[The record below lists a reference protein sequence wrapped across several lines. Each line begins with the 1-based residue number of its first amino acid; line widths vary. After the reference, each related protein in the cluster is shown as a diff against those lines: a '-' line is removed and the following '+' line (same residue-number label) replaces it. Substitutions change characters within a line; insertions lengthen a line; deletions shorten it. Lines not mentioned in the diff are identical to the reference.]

1 MFAESGV
8 ASRTEEMIPM
18 SNVLVLN
25 SSALGGA
32 SVSNQLVQD
41 TLAELR
47 ARDPGLIV
55 TVRDLGA
62 NPIPHL
68 NSDSATALRGAAA
81 ANEAQATA
89 QELSDTL
96 IAELKAADTI
106 VIGAPMYNFG
116 IPSTLKAWFDYVL
129 RAGITFRYTEAGPVG
144 LLEGKRA
151 IIIESRGGYYSEG
164 ATKLLDSQEPH
175 LRTLLGF
182 IGIKD
187 AAFIRV
193 EKLAFGPE
201 ARQQALNGARA
212 QLGQVLTENQY
223 MRAA

>member
-1 MFAESGV
+1 
-8 ASRTEEMIPM
+8 M
-18 SNVLVLN
+18 SKVLVIN

-41 TLAELR
+41 VLAELR
-47 ARDPGLIV
+47 ARDPRLIV

-68 NSDSATALRGAAA
+68 NSDSATALRGAAP

-89 QELSDTL
+89 QELSDRL
-96 IAELKAADTI
+96 IAELKAADAI

-151 IIIESRGGYYSEG
+151 IVIESRGGYYSEG
-164 ATKLLDSQEPH
+164 ATKVLDSQEPH
-175 LRTLLGF
+175 LKTLLGF
-182 IGIKD
+182 VGIKD
-187 AAFIRV
+187 TTFIRV

-201 ARQQALNGARA
+201 ARRQAFDGARA
-212 QLGQVLTENQY
+212 QLGQLLTENQY

>member
-1 MFAESGV
+1 
-8 ASRTEEMIPM
+8 M
-18 SNVLVLN
+18 SKVLVLN

-41 TLAELR
+41 VLAELR
-47 ARDPGLIV
+47 ARDPRLIV

-68 NSDSATALRGAAA
+68 NSDSATALRGAAPR
-81 ANEAQATA
+81 NEAQATA

-151 IIIESRGGYYSEG
+151 IVIESRGGYYSEG
-164 ATKLLDSQEPH
+164 ATKVLDSQEPH
-175 LRTLLGF
+175 LKTLLGF
-182 IGIKD
+182 VGIKD
-187 AAFIRV
+187 TTFIRV

-201 ARQQALNGARA
+201 ARQQAFDGARA
-212 QLGQVLTENQY
+212 QLGQLLTENQY

>member
-1 MFAESGV
+1 
-8 ASRTEEMIPM
+8 M
-18 SNVLVLN
+18 SKVLVLN

-41 TLAELR
+41 ALVELR

-106 VIGAPMYNFG
+106 VIRQRSRPGSTTCCARA
-116 IPSTLKAWFDYVL
+116 SRSATLK
-129 RAGITFRYTEAGPVG
+129 
-144 LLEGKRA
+144 
-151 IIIESRGGYYSEG
+151 
-164 ATKLLDSQEPH
+164 
-175 LRTLLGF
+175 
-182 IGIKD
+182 
-187 AAFIRV
+187 RV
-193 EKLAFGPE
+193 RSVCSKAS
-201 ARQQALNGARA
+201 AR
-212 QLGQVLTENQY
+212 
-223 MRAA
+223 

>member
-1 MFAESGV
+1 
-8 ASRTEEMIPM
+8 M
-18 SNVLVLN
+18 SKVLVLN

-41 TLAELR
+41 VLAELG
-47 ARDPGLIV
+47 ARDPRLIV

-68 NSDSATALRGAAA
+68 NSDSATALRGAAPR
-81 ANEAQATA
+81 NEAQATA

-151 IIIESRGGYYSEG
+151 IVIESRGGYYSEG
-164 ATKLLDSQEPH
+164 ATKVLDSQEPH
-175 LRTLLGF
+175 LKTLLGF
-182 IGIKD
+182 VGIKD
-187 AAFIRV
+187 TTFIRV
-193 EKLAFGPE
+193 EKLAFGPQ
-201 ARQQALNGARA
+201 ARQQAFDGARA
-212 QLGQVLTENQY
+212 QLGQLLTENQY

>member
-1 MFAESGV
+1 
-8 ASRTEEMIPM
+8 M
-18 SNVLVLN
+18 SKVLVLN

-41 TLAELR
+41 VLAELR
-47 ARDPGLIV
+47 ARDPRLIV

-68 NSDSATALRGAAA
+68 NSDSATALRGAAPR
-81 ANEAQATA
+81 NEAQAAA

-151 IIIESRGGYYSEG
+151 IVIESRGGYYSEG
-164 ATKLLDSQEPH
+164 ATKVLDSQEPH
-175 LRTLLGF
+175 LKTLLGF
-182 IGIKD
+182 VGIKD
-187 AAFIRV
+187 TTFIRV

-201 ARQQALNGARA
+201 ARQQAFEGARP
-212 QLGQVLTENQY
+212 QLGQLLTENQY

>member
-1 MFAESGV
+1 
-8 ASRTEEMIPM
+8 M
-18 SNVLVLN
+18 SKVLVLN
-25 SSALGGA
+25 SSALGSA

-41 TLAELR
+41 VLAELR
-47 ARDPGLIV
+47 ARDPRLIV

-68 NSDSATALRGAAA
+68 NSDSATALRGAAPR
-81 ANEAQATA
+81 NEAQATA

-164 ATKLLDSQEPH
+164 ATKVLDSQEPH
-175 LRTLLGF
+175 LKTLLGF
-182 IGIKD
+182 VGIKD
-187 AAFIRV
+187 TTFIRV

-201 ARQQALNGARA
+201 ARQQAFEGARA
-212 QLGQVLTENQY
+212 QLGQLLTENQY

>member
-1 MFAESGV
+1 
-8 ASRTEEMIPM
+8 M
-18 SNVLVLN
+18 SKVLVLN
-25 SSALGGA
+25 SSALGGS
-32 SVSNQLVQD
+32 SVSNQVVQD
-41 TLAELR
+41 AVVELR
-47 ARDPGLIV
+47 ARDPGLVV

-62 NPIPHL
+62 NPVPHL
-68 NSDSATALRGAAA
+68 NSDSASALRGAAPT
-81 ANEAQATA
+81 NEAQTIA

-164 ATKLLDSQEPH
+164 ATKVLDSQEPH
-175 LRTLLGF
+175 LKTLLGF
-182 IGIKD
+182 VGIKD
-187 AAFIRV
+187 TTFIRV

-201 ARQQALNGARA
+201 ARQQALDGARA
-212 QLGQVLTENQY
+212 QLGQLFTENQY

>member
-1 MFAESGV
+1 
-8 ASRTEEMIPM
+8 M
-18 SNVLVLN
+18 SKVLVLN
-25 SSALGGA
+25 SSALGGS
-32 SVSNQLVQD
+32 SVSNQIVQD
-41 TLAELR
+41 AVVELR
-47 ARDPGLIV
+47 ARDPGLVV

-62 NPIPHL
+62 NPVPHL
-68 NSDSATALRGAAA
+68 NSDSASALRGAAP
-81 ANEAQATA
+81 ANEAQTIA

-164 ATKLLDSQEPH
+164 ATKVLDSQEPH
-175 LRTLLGF
+175 LKTLLGF
-182 IGIKD
+182 VGIKD
-187 AAFIRV
+187 ATFIRV

-201 ARQQALNGARA
+201 ARQQALDGARA
-212 QLGQVLTENQY
+212 QLGQLLTENQY

>member
-1 MFAESGV
+1 
-8 ASRTEEMIPM
+8 M
-18 SNVLVLN
+18 SKVLVLN

-32 SVSNQLVQD
+32 SVSNQLAQD
-41 TLAELR
+41 ALVELR

-68 NSDSATALRGAAA
+68 NSDSATALRGAAT

-96 IAELKAADTI
+96 IAELKAADAI

-129 RAGITFRYTEAGPVG
+129 RAGVTFHYTEVGPVG

-164 ATKLLDSQEPH
+164 ATKALDSQEPH
-175 LRTLLGF
+175 LRALLGF
-182 IGIKD
+182 VGIKD
-187 AAFIRV
+187 ATFIRV

-201 ARQQALNGARA
+201 ARQQALDGARA
-212 QLGQVLTENQY
+212 QLGQLLTENQY

>member
-1 MFAESGV
+1 
-8 ASRTEEMIPM
+8 M
-18 SNVLVLN
+18 SKVLVLN

-32 SVSNQLVQD
+32 SVSNQLAQD
-41 TLAELR
+41 ALIELR

-68 NSDSATALRGAAA
+68 DSDSATALRGAAP

-96 IAELKAADTI
+96 IAELKAADAI

-116 IPSTLKAWFDYVL
+116 IPSTLKAWFDHVL
-129 RAGITFRYTEAGPVG
+129 RAGVTFHYTEVGPVG

-164 ATKLLDSQEPH
+164 ATKALDSQEPH
-175 LRTLLGF
+175 LRALLGF
-182 IGIKD
+182 VGIKD
-187 AAFIRV
+187 ATFIRV
-193 EKLAFGPE
+193 EKLAFGSE
-201 ARQQALNGARA
+201 ARQQALDEARA
-212 QLGQVLTENQY
+212 QLGQLLTENQY

>member
-1 MFAESGV
+1 
-8 ASRTEEMIPM
+8 M
-18 SNVLVLN
+18 SKVLVLN

-32 SVSNQLVQD
+32 SVSNQITQD
-41 TLAELR
+41 VLTELR
-47 ARDPGLIV
+47 ARDPGLTV

-62 NPIPHL
+62 SPVPHL
-68 NSDSATALRGAAA
+68 NSESATALRGATP
-81 ANEAQATA
+81 ANEAQAAA
-89 QELSDTL
+89 QELSDSL

-151 IIIESRGGYYSEG
+151 IVIESRGGYYSEG
-164 ATKLLDSQEPH
+164 ATKVLDSQEPH
-175 LRTLLGF
+175 LKTLLGF
-182 IGIKD
+182 VGIKD
-187 AAFIRV
+187 TTFIRV

-201 ARQQALNGARA
+201 ARRQAFDGARA
-212 QLGQVLTENQY
+212 QLGQLLTENQY

>member
-1 MFAESGV
+1 
-8 ASRTEEMIPM
+8 M
-18 SNVLVLN
+18 SKVLVLN

-41 TLAELR
+41 VLAELG
-47 ARDPGLIV
+47 ARDPRLIV

-68 NSDSATALRGAAA
+68 NSDSATALRGAAPR
-81 ANEAQATA
+81 NEAQATA

-151 IIIESRGGYYSEG
+151 IVIESRGGYYSEG
-164 ATKLLDSQEPH
+164 ATKVLDSQEPH
-175 LRTLLGF
+175 LKTLLGF
-182 IGIKD
+182 VGIRD
-187 AAFIRV
+187 TTFIRV

-201 ARQQALNGARA
+201 ARQQAFDGARA
-212 QLGQVLTENQY
+212 QLGQLLTDNQY

>member
-151 IIIESRGGYYSEG
+151 IVIESRGGYYSEG

>member
-1 MFAESGV
+1 
-8 ASRTEEMIPM
+8 M
-18 SNVLVLN
+18 SKVLVLN

-32 SVSNQLVQD
+32 SVSNQLAQD
-41 TLAELR
+41 ALIELR

-68 NSDSATALRGAAA
+68 DSDSATALRGAAP
-81 ANEAQATA
+81 ANEAQAAA
-89 QELSDTL
+89 QELSDRL
-96 IAELKAADTI
+96 IAEVKAADAI

-129 RAGITFRYTEAGPVG
+129 RAGVTFRYTEAGPVG

-164 ATKLLDSQEPH
+164 ATKVLDSQEPH

-182 IGIKD
+182 VGIKD
-187 AAFIRV
+187 VTFIRV

-201 ARQQALNGARA
+201 ARQQALDEARA
-212 QLGQVLTENQY
+212 RLGQLLTENQY

>member
-1 MFAESGV
+1 
-8 ASRTEEMIPM
+8 M
-18 SNVLVLN
+18 SKVLVLN

-32 SVSNQLVQD
+32 SVSNQLAQD
-41 TLAELR
+41 ALIELR

-68 NSDSATALRGAAA
+68 NSDSATALRGAAP

-96 IAELKAADTI
+96 IAELKAADAI

-129 RAGITFRYTEAGPVG
+129 RAGVTFRYTEAGPVG

-164 ATKLLDSQEPH
+164 ATKVLDSQEPH

-182 IGIKD
+182 VGIKD
-187 AAFIRV
+187 VTFIRV

-201 ARQQALNGARA
+201 ARQQALDEARA
-212 QLGQVLTENQY
+212 QLGQLLTENQY

>member
-1 MFAESGV
+1 
-8 ASRTEEMIPM
+8 M
-18 SNVLVLN
+18 SKVLVLN

-41 TLAELR
+41 VLAELR
-47 ARDPGLIV
+47 ARDPRLIV

-68 NSDSATALRGAAA
+68 NSDSATALRGAAPR
-81 ANEAQATA
+81 NEAQAAA

-151 IIIESRGGYYSEG
+151 IVIESRGGYYSEG
-164 ATKLLDSQEPH
+164 ATKVLDSQEPH
-175 LRTLLGF
+175 LKTLLGF
-182 IGIKD
+182 VGIKD
-187 AAFIRV
+187 TTFIRV

-201 ARQQALNGARA
+201 ARQQAFEGARA
-212 QLGQVLTENQY
+212 QLGQLLTENQY